1 MIRDLVK
8 VANKLDSLGLQRE
21 ADLIDAL
28 IIKMAGGVIRDSCPW
43 IDSSLVMEKINNMI
57 ADSEAKFES
66 EKEKD
71 KSRSRDFQFKD
82 YKWLSQHIQYM
93 KSFLSKVGDKLY
105 VAKSPDGPGYHL
117 WLEDPTDPK
126 SKADPRNE
134 ADGMSFSLSEDTLI
148 SMIGEDHFNYIKTGA
163 DKIAH
168 ILAKIKRSGYG
179 EWQFRGDDVG
189 NLDMYGFTS
198 EYLK

>member
-1 MIRDLVK
+1 MAKSKTKDLRELYGNLLGEDLVQ
-8 VANKLDSLGLQRE
+8 KLTDDQINLLSEYYNSLT
-21 ADLIDAL
+21 
-28 IIKMAGGVIRDSCPW
+28 
-43 IDSSLVMEKINNMI
+43 
-57 ADSEAKFES
+57 

-93 KSFLSKVGDKLY
+93 KSFFSKVGDKLY